1 MNSGFVMG
9 VLINRYLRHSKI
21 RTIRRER
28 FRFGVRKV
36 LIGVVG
42 SFVLSLMFIFCHDM
56 IIQLAYFKANHVEVK
71 GNSRLSRE
79 DVLTIAQISQTPNIL
94 AVNRLIA
101 RKRLQDHPWI
111 VNADVIRELPNRL
124 AIQIQ
129 EYIPIAVLEIGT
141 RYLMD
146 SDGHVFKEATE
157 SEGDGLPLVAGLD
170 LTDLNT
176 NTMSESTVFSSVLAV
191 LKIGK
196 ATHAII
202 PNQNIYRIIVDRDVG
217 VTLVVREPVQALKI
231 QTISLGL
238 SDFEKKYRSLDM
250 MIGYL
255 KKTHMTDAVER
266 IDMTD
271 IRRIVVRP
279 AAPKAASTDNLKED
293 V

>member
-9 VLINRYLRHSKI
+9 VLINRYMRQSKI

-42 SFVLSLMFIFCHDM
+42 SFVLSLMFIFCHDT
-56 IIQLAYFKANHVEVK
+56 ITQLAYFKANHVEVK

-124 AIQIQ
+124 AIRIQ

-146 SDGHVFKEATE
+146 SDGHVFKEAAE
-157 SEGDGLPLVAGLD
+157 SEGDGLPLVSGLD
-170 LTDLNT
+170 LTDLDMNQ
-176 NTMSESTVFSSVLAV
+176 SESTVFSSVLAI

-196 ATHAII
+196 APNAIM

-217 VTLVVREPVQALKI
+217 VTLVVREPIRALKI

-238 SDFEKKYRSLDM
+238 SDFAKKFRSLDL

-255 KKTHMTDAVER
+255 KKTHFTDAVEH

-271 IRRIVVRP
+271 IRRIVIRP
-279 AAPKAASTDNLKED
+279 AAPETASTDHHKED